1 MQDKT
6 LNYTK
11 KRLALMFTAIV
22 FVMIFAV
29 EVIFLTS
36 KYYWL
41 KNIQISEFNT
51 NSASYLQKNSRM
63 PMRMHMPF
71 KNRFMNTSHVNFL
84 ILSSDL
90 KIIETNINWWI
101 DKEFLN
107 EFDKINVYDRAI
119 IKSWYVIKKLKSKNS
134 TNKLIFFQGLKY
146 PLEDY
151 IFDLLSVLIFT
162 IILSGIFYYIWLLFI
177 SKNLNFRT

>member
-51 NSASYLQKNSRM
+51 N
-63 PMRMHMPF
+63 
-71 KNRFMNTSHVNFL
+71 
-84 ILSSDL
+84 
-90 KIIETNINWWI
+90 
-101 DKEFLN
+101 
-107 EFDKINVYDRAI
+107 
-119 IKSWYVIKKLKSKNS
+119 
-134 TNKLIFFQGLKY
+134 
-146 PLEDY
+146 
-151 IFDLLSVLIFT
+151 
-162 IILSGIFYYIWLLFI
+162 
-177 SKNLNFRT
+177 